1 MVDNS
6 CYKTYSELL
15 RDERYLLWRLVP
27 EEHLDQYWEEKLFQY
42 PDLRHEMNLADAYL
56 KDILFTK
63 RYIKQENKE
72 QILQEI
78 VRAIEQGEPQR
89 NRKKKAVLLRCKIY
103 GAVACVLVLTG
114 LFLYRVLAPV
124 EPDEQIVIN
133 QLEAKE
139 IRLISSEKTVLYED
153 NIDIQIDN
161 KGKATIQSDNNPE
174 KIEEIEIADNT
185 LNTLVVP
192 YGRRSKIE
200 LPDGTKA
207 WLNSGSIL
215 QFPSTFSGDKR
226 EVMLSG
232 EMYIEV
238 KKQEVPFVV
247 KTTDFSVKV
256 LGTKFNVSAYEK
268 QQQSVVLVEGSVG
281 VRSDHVEETCMLSPN
296 EIALLDTVSASFRKE
311 KTDALEYISWVKGYI
326 VLHKTPLINVMNYLE
341 RYYNVAFEYIETPR
355 IQSMTSDGKLY
366 LSESFDNVMRAI
378 GILTDT
384 EYSKENNSI
393 YIYNK

>member
-6 CYKTYSELL
+6 CYKTCSELL
-15 RDERYLLWRLVP
+15 RDERFLLWRLAP
-27 EEHLDQYWEEKLFQY
+27 QEDLDGYWEEKLLQY
-42 PDLRHEMNLADAYL
+42 PDLRHEMELADAYL
-56 KDILFTK
+56 KENLFTK
-63 RYIKQENKE
+63 WCIKPENKE

-78 VRAIEQGEPQR
+78 VRAIEQGKLQR
-89 NRKKKAVLLRCKIY
+89 NRKKRTVWPRCMVY
-103 GAVACVLVLTG
+103 GAVACLLVLTG
-114 LFLYRVLAPV
+114 FFLYRFLMPE
-124 EPDEQIVIN
+124 EPDEQIVVN

-139 IRLISSEKTVLYED
+139 IRLVSSEKTVLYEE
-153 NIDIQIDN
+153 NIDIQIDK
-161 KGKATIQSDNNPE
+161 KGTVTIQSDNNPE
-174 KIEEIEIADNT
+174 KIEEIEIAENT

-192 YGRRSKIE
+192 YGRRSRIE

-215 QFPSTFSGDKR
+215 HFPSTFSGDKR
-226 EVMLSG
+226 EVVLTG

-247 KTTDFSVKV
+247 KTTDFRVEV
-256 LGTKFNVSAYEK
+256 LGTAFNVSAYEQ
-268 QQQSVVLVEGSVG
+268 QQQSVVLLEGSVE
-281 VRSDHVEETCMLSPN
+281 VRSDHVDETCMLSPN
-296 EIALLDTVSASFRKE
+296 EIALLDTVSSSFRKE
-311 KTDALEYISWVKGYI
+311 QADALQHISWVKGYI

-355 IQSMTSDGKLY
+355 IQRMTCDGKLY

-393 YIYNK
+393 FIYNK